1 MHNEMLLKNT
11 EHKAPT
17 DFLNRLAHLFSDIEA
32 WVEHRNL
39 RVARSKIPLNEEA
52 YGAYDVEKLSIFEGD
67 GQRVG
72 EVLPVGASV
81 IGAMGR
87 VDLAG
92 PLAREILVYL
102 DRGGPC
108 ITKSTTVGNHSE
120 TQTVP
125 LYRGVEEAGWY
136 WIESRKLSRARKLD
150 EALFL
155 DLLAE
160 VSDYECR

>member
-1 MHNEMLLKNT
+1 MHEEALMKST
-11 EHKAPT
+11 EHNAPI

-32 WVEHRNL
+32 WVKRRNL
-39 RVARSKIPLNEEA
+39 RVACSKLTLNEEA
-52 YGAYDVEKLSIFEGD
+52 YGAYEVEKLSILETD
-67 GQRVG
+67 GRRVG
-72 EVLPVGASV
+72 EMLPVGASV

-87 VDLAG
+87 VDLIG

-102 DRGGPC
+102 DKGGPC
-108 ITKSTTVGNHSE
+108 ITKSTMDGNHRE
-120 TQTVP
+120 THTVP
-125 LYRGVEEAGWY
+125 LYRGVDVAGWY

-160 VSDYECR
+160 VSDYEC